1 VFEIMTV
8 CTGNICRSPLAQQLL
23 HQRLTDLPHA
33 MTSGGTFDMR
43 GAEMPDDAQ
52 RLAVMLGVPADDAA
66 AHRSQLVDAER
77 LRTPDLVIAM
87 TREHRKAVVSTAP
100 ARLRSVFTAREFGR
114 LAASLSDDEIASAA
128 DAGGADASAR
138 LRAAVQL
145 VAGQR
150 GMIPPPE
157 APEDDDVVDPYRLP
171 WETYELMGRQLVPAV
186 DQIAR
191 FVRIAVSG

>member
-1 VFEIMTV
+1 MFEIMTV

-23 HQRLTDLPHA
+23 HQRLADLPHA

-43 GAEMPDDAQ
+43 SAEMPDDAQ
-52 RLAVMLGVPADDAA
+52 RLAVMLGVPADEAA
-66 AHRSQLVDAER
+66 SHRSQLVDAER

-87 TREHRKAVVSTAP
+87 TREHRKAVVSVAP
-100 ARLRSVFTAREFGR
+100 ARLRTTFTARELGR

-128 DAGGADASAR
+128 DAGGTDASAR

-145 VAGQR
+145 AAGQR